1 MESIQGLVEHI
12 VYHNDTN
19 GYTVFSLMCQGEEI
33 VCVGNVTSLDEG
45 EYLKAEGEYTEHQVY
60 GRQFKV
66 TSMSVEV
73 PEDEYSIERYLG
85 SGAIRGVGPS
95 RNSKRI
101 LSGSLK
107 KNRSG
112 WLRSRASVNAKPGR
126 SISSFMRSRICVRP

>member
-95 RNSKRI
+95 LAARI
-101 LSGSLK
+101 GSLK

>member
-60 GRQFKV
+60 G
-66 TSMSVEV
+66 
-73 PEDEYSIERYLG
+73 
-85 SGAIRGVGPS
+85 
-95 RNSKRI
+95 
-101 LSGSLK
+101 LK